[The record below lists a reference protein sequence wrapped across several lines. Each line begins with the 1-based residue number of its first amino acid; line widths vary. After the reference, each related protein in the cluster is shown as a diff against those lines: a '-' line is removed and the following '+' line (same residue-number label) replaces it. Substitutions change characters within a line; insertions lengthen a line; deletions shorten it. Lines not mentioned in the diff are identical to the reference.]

1 MSHSA
6 LPQPATARRSPPLSG
21 TARVPGDKS
30 ISHRS
35 FMFGGLASGETRI
48 TGLLEGEDVMRT
60 GAAMKAMGAQIEK
73 RGDEWV
79 IRGTGNGA
87 LLQPEAPLDF
97 GNAGTGSR
105 LTMGLVG
112 TYDMETTFIGDASL
126 SKPADGPRAR
136 SAARRWACRC

>member
-6 LPQPATARRSPPLSG
+6 PPAPATARRSPPLSG

-60 GAAMKAMGAQIEK
+60 GTPCRQ
-73 RGDEWV
+73 W
-79 IRGTGNGA
+79 
-87 LLQPEAPLDF
+87 AP
-97 GNAGTGSR
+97 R
-105 LTMGLVG
+105 
-112 TYDMETTFIGDASL
+112 
-126 SKPADGPRAR
+126 SK
-136 SAARRWACRC
+136 SAAANG